1 MVVRQCLG
9 TGLDYGRVVGK
20 DERMRFRVVV
30 AGLIAFIC
38 LAAPANADPE
48 PDAGFLTALDNA
60 GITYH
65 TGSDAVAIGRRACQL
80 LDQGHSEPDVVN
92 SMIQQNARFS
102 TDAATT
108 FTQIAE
114 SSYCPQ
120 HIGGAPAPA
129 QPAPQPYYPPPEFP
143 LPALPGAL

>member
-1 MVVRQCLG
+1 
-9 TGLDYGRVVGK
+9 
-20 DERMRFRVVV
+20 MRFRVVF
-30 AGLIAFIC
+30 AGLIGFIG
-38 LAAPANADPE
+38 LAAPAHADPE
-48 PDAGFLTALDNA
+48 PDAGFLTALDKA

-65 TGSDAVAIGRRACQL
+65 TGADAVAIGRRACQL

-92 SMIQQNARFS
+92 SMIQQNAGFS
-102 TDAATT
+102 TDAATR

>member
-1 MVVRQCLG
+1 VRQCLG
-9 TGLDYGRVVGK
+9 TGLDYGRGVGK

-30 AGLIAFIC
+30 AGL
-38 LAAPANADPE
+38 
-48 PDAGFLTALDNA
+48 
-60 GITYH
+60 
-65 TGSDAVAIGRRACQL
+65 DAVAIGRRACQL

-92 SMIQQNARFS
+92 SMIQHNARFS

-120 HIGGAPAPA
+120 YIGGAPAPA